1 MPKHWPR
8 TDTVALRPSRDGYAI
23 VASVRQPPSTRL
35 LIARTIA
42 EIFLVPA
49 VVLIVVWVVAGSGF
63 GVSVPVE
70 REAGDQVR
78 SYE

>member
-1 MPKHWPR
+1 MRTIPIR
-8 TDTVALRPSRDGYAI
+8 TDRNGHVSLAAPL
-23 VASVRQPPSTRL
+23 RQPPSTRL

-42 EIFLVPA
+42 EIFVVPA

-70 REAGDQVR
+70 READDSPQSEVMP
-78 SYE
+78 